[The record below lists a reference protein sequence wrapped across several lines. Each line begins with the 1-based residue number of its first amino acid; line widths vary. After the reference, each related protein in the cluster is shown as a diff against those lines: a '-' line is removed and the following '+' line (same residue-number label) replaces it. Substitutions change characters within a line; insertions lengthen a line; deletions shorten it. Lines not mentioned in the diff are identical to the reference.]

1 MYIHISEWQIVF
13 MVLSRFIQYLQ
24 YEKRFSPH
32 TVTAYQNDLNQFF
45 IYTVTC
51 GNKTLDSDTIITKVE
66 ALTSDLTSITYND
79 IREWIVELMNHQ
91 QTAKTVNRKIATLRT
106 FFKFLIRD
114 GIINNNPASK
124 IQAPKIPKRLPVIIA
139 EEKIISL
146 LSSDDIFENSFT
158 GLRDKLIIELLFGTG
173 IRLAELVGLKEND
186 IDIHALTIKVLGK
199 RNKERIIPINSELK
213 HLLIAYQELKKNQYF
228 DNNSLT
234 FIVTSKGTS
243 AYSKMIYLI
252 VHKYLSHIS
261 TQDKKSPHVL
271 RHSFA
276 TSLLNHGADLNAIKD
291 LLGHANLSATQ
302 IYTHNSV
309 ERLKSIYKLAHP
321 KA

>member
-1 MYIHISEWQIVF
+1 
-13 MVLSRFIQYLQ
+13 MVLGRFIQYLQ
-24 YEKRFSPH
+24 YEKRYSPH

-45 IYTVTC
+45 TYTATFRKSNLSEEVITASVESLL
-51 GNKTLDSDTIITKVE
+51 LDIASV
-66 ALTSDLTSITYND
+66 TYND
-79 IREWIVELMNHQ
+79 IREWVVELMEHQ
-91 QTAKTVNRKIATLRT
+91 QTAKSINRKIASLRT
-106 FFKFLIRD
+106 FFKFLVREGVITH
-114 GIINNNPASK
+114 NPASK
-124 IQAPKIPKRLPVIIA
+124 IQAPKIPKRLPVII
-139 EEKIISL
+139 EEAKIVSL
-146 LSSDDIFENSFT
+146 LSSDNIFEDNFA

-199 RNKERIIPINSELK
+199 RNKERIIPINIELK
-213 HLLIAYQELKKNQYF
+213 HLLISYQDLKKNQSF
-228 DNNSLT
+228 DNNSST
-234 FIVTSKGTS
+234 FIVTNKGAN
-243 AYSKMIYLI
+243 AYAKMIYLI
-252 VHKYLSHIS
+252 VNKYLSYIS

-276 TSLLNHGADLNAIKD
+276 TSLLDHGADLNAIKD